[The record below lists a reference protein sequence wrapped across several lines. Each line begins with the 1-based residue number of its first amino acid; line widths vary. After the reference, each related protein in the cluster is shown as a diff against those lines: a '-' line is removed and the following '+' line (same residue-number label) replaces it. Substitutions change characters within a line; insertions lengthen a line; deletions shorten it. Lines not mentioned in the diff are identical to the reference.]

1 MFRSIIKYIA
11 AVFKSCILNRQCNS
25 VKSSHSDYTYSYDF
39 QAVVFTD
46 ISMDKAF
53 EFDDYCRS
61 HQPPICFIKTEVC
74 GLFGS
79 VFCDFGP
86 EFTVHDID
94 GEDPH
99 TGIIASIT
107 NDNPAT
113 VYSVDDERL
122 DFQEGDL
129 VVFSEVQGMTE
140 LNDGKPRKI
149 IRSRLYS
156 FCIEEDTS
164 NFGIYTKGGIV
175 TQVKEQSIL
184 QFKSLRD
191 SIREP
196 GNFPLSDCLKF
207 DRPPLLHFAFLALDK
222 FRKEFGRFPAV
233 GCGQDGQRIVEF
245 TASFNEA
252 TIDYKIEGKLDEKLL
267 RLFASG
273 SRAVLNPM
281 AAIFGGIVG
290 QEVVK
295 ACSGKFHPLYQVIV
309 MDYKIFYA
317 TQVCCYLTKMLPLSV
332 LLLRVY

>member
-1 MFRSIIKYIA
+1 M
-11 AVFKSCILNRQCNS
+11 
-25 VKSSHSDYTYSYDF
+25 
-39 QAVVFTD
+39 VVFTD
-46 ISMDKAF
+46 ISLDKAF
-53 EFDDYCRS
+53 EFDDYCHS
-61 HQPPICFIKTEVC
+61 HQPPISFIKTEVR

-86 EFTVHDID
+86 EFSAHDFD
-94 GEDPH
+94 GEDPQ
-99 TGIIASIT
+99 TGIIASIS
-107 NDNPAT
+107 NNNPAT
-113 VYSVDDERL
+113 VYCIDDERL
-122 DFQEGDL
+122 YFQEDDL
-129 VVFSEVQGMTE
+129 VVFSEVQGMKE

-149 IRSRLYS
+149 IRSRPYS

-164 NFGIYTKGGIV
+164 NYGLYTKGGIA
-175 TQVKEQSIL
+175 TQVKEQEII

-207 DRPPLLHFAFLALDK
+207 LRPALLHFAFLALDK

-233 GCGQDGQRIVEF
+233 GCGQDAQRIVEF
-245 TASFNEA
+245 TAAFNEA
-252 TIDYKIEGKLDEKLL
+252 TIDYKIDGKLDEKLL

-295 ACSGKFHPLYQVIV
+295 ACSGKFHPLYQVIG
-309 MDYKIFYA
+309 MHYKIF
-317 TQVCCYLTKMLPLSV
+317 MLL
-332 LLLRVY
+332 